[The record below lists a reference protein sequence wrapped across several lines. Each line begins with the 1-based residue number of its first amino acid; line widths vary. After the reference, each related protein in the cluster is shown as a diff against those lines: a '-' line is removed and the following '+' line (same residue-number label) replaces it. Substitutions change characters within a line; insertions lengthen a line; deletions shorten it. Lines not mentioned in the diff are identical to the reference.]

1 MSLAMAESLP
11 QSPLFLFERLWG
23 PQVSPKL
30 VHQFYCELSTS
41 SLTEARHGSPDKE
54 TDWKDIPPT
63 GIGKALATVVRR
75 PSEPLHCTS
84 AIYVPGALVHPVYAI
99 WFVA

>member
-1 MSLAMAESLP
+1 MAAQLKKQIQKIS
-11 QSPLFLFERLWG
+11 
-23 PQVSPKL
+23 
-30 VHQFYCELSTS
+30 HYT
-41 SLTEARHGSPDKE
+41 A
-54 TDWKDIPPT
+54 
-63 GIGKALATVVRR
+63 IGKALATVVRR